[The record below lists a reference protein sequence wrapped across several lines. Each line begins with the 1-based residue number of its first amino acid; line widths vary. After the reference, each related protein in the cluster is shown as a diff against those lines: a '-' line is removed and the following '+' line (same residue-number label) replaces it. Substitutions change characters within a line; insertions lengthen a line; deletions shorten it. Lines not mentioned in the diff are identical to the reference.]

1 MTAPGIGGQI
11 GVEIDAAAGMITVV
25 YFGAVTDA
33 QVLAFY
39 TGLVQETPQAIEYDI
54 LIDLRHTTYIPSSE
68 TIQALGLLVRNNP
81 RKKGRIAAV
90 RRERP
95 EVYTAMQ
102 GGRML
107 DEFGSDRMRF
117 FDGLDAARAWLL
129 AGRG

>member
-11 GVEIDAAAGMITVV
+11 GVEIDATAGMVTVV
-25 YFGAVTDA
+25 YFGAVTDE

-39 TGLVQETPQAIEYDI
+39 TGLLQETPQAVEYDI

-68 TIQALGLLVRNNP
+68 TIQALGQFARSIE

-107 DEFGSDRMRF
+107 DEFGSDKMRF

-129 AGRG
+129 AGRA

>member
-11 GVEIDAAAGMITVV
+11 GVEIDATAGMVTVV
-25 YFGAVTDA
+25 YFGAVTDE

-39 TGLVQETPQAIEYDI
+39 TGLLQETPQAVEYDI

-68 TIQALGLLVRNNP
+68 TIQALGQFARSIE
-81 RKKGRIAAV
+81 RRKGRIAAV

-107 DEFGSDRMRF
+107 DEFGSDKMRF

-129 AGRG
+129 AGRA

>member
-11 GVEIDAAAGMITVV
+11 GVEIDATAGMVTVV
-25 YFGAVTDA
+25 YFGAVTDE

-39 TGLVQETPQAIEYDI
+39 TGLLQETPQAVEYDI

-68 TIQALGLLVRNNP
+68 TIQALGQFARGIE

-107 DEFGSDRMRF
+107 DEFGSDKMRF

-129 AGRG
+129 AGRA